1 MKYSINTYRS
11 KDPVVMIGDYIN
23 GLYNSFRRKL
33 NDRFFTFRQEDL
45 VPFLKDA
52 GICDAF

>member
-23 GLYNSFRRKL
+23 GLYNSLRRKVT
-33 NDRFFTFRQEDL
+33 DRFFTFRQEDL

-52 GICDAF
+52 GTCDAF